1 MEKLKQFIDSLLSL
15 ERVFP
20 IIIFTLTLLT
30 LIAYIRVREWDD
42 CILLAG
48 IMLVAYS
55 WAFP

>member
-1 MEKLKQFIDSLLSL
+1 MEKLKQFIDSLISL
-15 ERVFP
+15 ERIFP
-20 IIIFTLTLLT
+20 IIIFTLTFLT

-42 CILLAG
+42 VILLAG

>member
-20 IIIFTLTLLT
+20 IIIFTLTFLT